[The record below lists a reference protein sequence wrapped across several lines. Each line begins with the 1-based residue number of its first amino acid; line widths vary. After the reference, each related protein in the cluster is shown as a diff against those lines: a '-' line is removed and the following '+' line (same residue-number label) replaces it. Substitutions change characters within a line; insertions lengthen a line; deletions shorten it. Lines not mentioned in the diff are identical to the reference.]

1 MSERIVPRLTDQIQG
16 VGETIV
22 QVAFDR
28 HGLVERSENIFRN
41 LFGKLRNARIKRR
54 KLQIRCG
61 DIRRIVGQSR
71 AQLGCI
77 EGRQAGNTGIPYGT
91 VIVERIQKRA
101 GGIPKDRSAAHR
113 GKRVSA
119 FAGKISAKTSD
130 SSGDENSIGG
140 KRFEVYGVEHAR
152 IMRIGLGCRIRGVNP
167 AILFGLQLFRLVIR
181 RSPPPPVKGRECN
194 APPAQ
199 PVISEGLKLARPRYP
214 ALKRGKKKNSTP
226 PRAMDPTATLRAERL
241 SARFNLRS
249 RSVCRWRAGETAP
262 TAPRRNS
269 IPTKVEIPNRRKTKK
284 RIRKIVS
291 TVRTAAARIAA
302 KDSMER
308 NSASRS
314 VTAL

>member
-61 DIRRIVGQSR
+61 DIRRIVRQSR
-71 AQLGCI
+71 AQLDCI

-140 KRFEVYGVEHAR
+140 KWFEVYGVEHAR

-199 PVISEGLKLARPRYP
+199 PVVTHRLTRLHAHYYCGIPFDFPDLTELDVFGKAGH
-214 ALKRGKKKNSTP
+214 KR
-226 PRAMDPTATLRAERL
+226 RAEAGAAEL
-241 SARFNLRS
+241 SGA
-249 RSVCRWRAGETAP
+249 ETRKKEKQHA
-262 TAPRRNS
+262 TKGDGSDRNAQS
-269 IPTKVEIPNRRKTKK
+269 RKTQ
-284 RIRKIVS
+284 RAIQSSIALGVQMESRRDGANGS
-291 TVRTAAARIAA
+291 AA
-302 KDSMER
+302 
-308 NSASRS
+308 
-314 VTAL
+314 